1 MNLKRTSAFLALAV
15 LALPVFAVPL
25 LRADIDSAT
34 KKQTIDA
41 LFTSMNRE
49 YVFPEKAKEAEKAL
63 KDRLAAGAYEGAKDG
78 REFARLLTED
88 MRKVCQDAHLHVR
101 YSEAKLPER
110 EDVRE
115 PSPAEI
121 AESRRQTR
129 LANAAFEKV
138 ERLPGNV
145 GLIKFNGFHNP
156 ELAAG
161 PIRAAM
167 DFVADTDALIF
178 DIRDNG
184 GGDPAT
190 VQLLC
195 SYLFGETPVHLNDI
209 YFRPSNKTTEFWTL
223 KSVPGKRYLDKEIYV
238 LTSKR
243 TGSGAEEF
251 AYNLKNLKRA
261 KIVGSSTWGGANP
274 GGIVRLNDHFSAF
287 VPSGRA
293 INPITKTN
301 WEGVGVLPDVEVAPE
316 TALKTAHVLA
326 LKQLLAK
333 SKAEDKERLERA
345 LAIVEK

>member
-1 MNLKRTSAFLALAV
+1 MNLRLNRSLTLLALAA
-15 LALPVFAVPL
+15 LSLPVFARPDVD
-25 LRADIDSAT
+25 AAT
-34 KKQTIDA
+34 KKQTIEA
-41 LFTSMNRE
+41 LFTSMHRD
-49 YVFPEKAKEAEKAL
+49 YVFPEKAKEAERAVKA
-63 KDRLAAGAYEGAKDG
+63 RLAEGAYNGAKDG
-78 REFARLLTED
+78 TEFARLLTED

-101 YSEAKLPER
+101 FSEAKLPER
-110 EDVRE
+110 QEARE

-121 AESRRQTR
+121 AEYKRDTR
-129 LANAAFEKV
+129 LQNAAFQKV

-145 GLIKFNGFHNP
+145 GLIKFNGFHDP

-190 VQLLC
+190 VRLLC
-195 SYLFGETPVHLNDI
+195 SYLFGEKPVHLNDI
-209 YFRPSNKTTEFWTL
+209 YDRPANRTTEFWTL
-223 KSVPGKRYLDKEIYV
+223 KSVPGKRYLDREIYV

-261 KIVGSSTWGGANP
+261 VIVGSSTWGGANP
-274 GGIVRLNDHFSAF
+274 GGFVRLNDYFQVF
-287 VPSGRA
+287 VPSGRS

-301 WEGVGVLPDVEVAPE
+301 WEGTGVEPDIHVEPE

-326 LKQLLAK
+326 IKRLLAK
-333 SKAEDKERLERA
+333 AKAEDKERLERA
-345 LAIVEK
+345 LAAAEK